1 MKIPYIFVVQGIF
14 YAIMDLMTEE
24 TEKTEKIEKTENTDE
39 GKTESAPKKRKAPT
53 KKKVAAKKPPAS
65 AVKKK
70 QTKEEAP
77 SAADVIE
84 QTVPETVNVSS
95 ADVDE
100 SSGKVLLKMI
110 TGIAY
115 STGSGVRFS
124 QEHPFQLVSNDEAMQ
139 LVQLERF
146 TPALADEVKAFY
158 NGR

>member
-1 MKIPYIFVVQGIF
+1 
-14 YAIMDLMTEE
+14 MTEE
-24 TEKTEKIEKTENTDE
+24 TEKTEKIENTDE
-39 GKTESAPKKRKAPT
+39 GETKSAPKRTKAPT

-84 QTVPETVNVSS
+84 QAVPDAVNVSS
-95 ADVDE
+95 ADIDE
-100 SSGKVLLKMI
+100 TGDKVLLKMT
-110 TGIAY
+110 TGVAY

-124 QEHPFQLVSNDEAMQ
+124 QEHPFQLVSNAEAMQ

>member
-1 MKIPYIFVVQGIF
+1 
-14 YAIMDLMTEE
+14 MDLMTEE
-24 TEKTEKIEKTENTDE
+24 TEKTEKIENTDE
-39 GKTESAPKKRKAPT
+39 GETKSAPKRTKAPT

-84 QTVPETVNVSS
+84 KSVPETVNVSS

-100 SSGKVLLKMI
+100 TSGKVLLKMT
-110 TGIAY
+110 TGVAY

-124 QEHPFQLVSNDEAMQ
+124 QDHPFQLVSNAEAMQ